1 MSLIV
6 VLAVLL
12 AIIWMLLTTQF
23 NWQGFAVGFSI
34 SLAILY
40 LFRPGEGRV
49 KWRQLP
55 SQILA
60 LLLYLITLYRSIF
73 LSGLDIARR
82 VLSPDMRL
90 KPGVVAVPVQDPE
103 KSSLITALSG
113 DAITLTP
120 GELVTLI
127 DDNSILF
134 VHTLDVD
141 RTAAYAAAE
150 QAKRLQLLNRIL
162 GRN

>member
-1 MSLIV
+1 MSLII

-23 NWQGFAVGFSI
+23 NWQGFVVGFLI
-34 SLAILY
+34 SMVILT

-49 KWRQLP
+49 NWRRLP
-55 SQILA
+55 IQILA
-60 LLLYLITLYRSIF
+60 LLFYLTTLYWNIF

-120 GELVTLI
+120 GELVTVI
-127 DDNSILF
+127 DDNSTLY

-141 RTAAYAAAE
+141 RTAAHAADE
-150 QAKRLQLLNRIL
+150 QAERLQLLNRIL